1 MLASVSATRNHRWIS
16 AISGSANED
25 YFPLDETWD
34 RQFKL
39 TGSYRFPRD
48 IYVSTF
54 YQYLDGDPLQRTYIF
69 RSIPRAS
76 TVTLQA
82 RAVRRHPRAR
92 AQHAEPPAGQ
102 AVRVREQERQP
113 RRGSVQHAERE
124 QRHVDRRLASGPTYG
139 DINVIVPPRVL
150 RLGATFAF

>member
-1 MLASVSATRNHRWIS
+1 MTLNKRMSSHWDMLASFSATRNHRWIS
-16 AISGSANED
+16 AISGSPNED

-69 RSIPRAS
+69 RSIPRGQHGDVADSNRSAPPGSPGS
-76 TVTLQA
+76 TC
-82 RAVRRHPRAR
+82 
-92 AQHAEPPAGQ
+92 
-102 AVRVREQERQP
+102 
-113 RRGSVQHAERE
+113 
-124 QRHVDRRLASGPTYG
+124 
-139 DINVIVPPRVL
+139 
-150 RLGATFAF
+150 